1 MFLRNQSS
9 YMFFALVERTGAAF
23 LREILNEATAV
34 LLPECWDLV
43 ACPEDNVA
51 DACNDD
57 GEDTSEDD
65 RAEEGTI

>member
-34 LLPECWDLV
+34 LLPEC
-43 ACPEDNVA
+43 
-51 DACNDD
+51 
-57 GEDTSEDD
+57 
-65 RAEEGTI
+65 